1 MKVSKNKESHGFL
14 LNTNDKLRSES
25 QFGLQLNGQGVEVNF
40 DLFRETFVQF
50 DLNIDLFFYNSGNH
64 MSC

>member
-1 MKVSKNKESHGFL
+1 MKVSKNKESLGFL
-14 LNTNDKLRSES
+14 LYTNAKLRSES
-25 QFGLQLNGQGVEVNF
+25 QFGLQLNGPGVEVNS

-50 DLNIDLFFYNSGNH
+50 DLDIDLSFYNSGDH